1 MKKIDYKSIPKPIDS
16 ASERKK
22 HKKEAEK
29 LVNYISFIRNNAHGD
44 GDKKL
49 LSDAR
54 TQAFGIL
61 RKQMQYR
68 LHPGYIIEIR
78 PTE

>member
-22 HKKEAEK
+22 TQKKRLKK
-29 LVNYISFIRNNAHGD
+29 LANYISFIRNNAHGD

-68 LHPGYIIEIR
+68 LHPWLHN
-78 PTE
+78 

>member
-29 LVNYISFIRNNAHGD
+29 LANYISFIRNNAHGD

-54 TQAFGIL
+54 T
-61 RKQMQYR
+61 
-68 LHPGYIIEIR
+68 
-78 PTE
+78 